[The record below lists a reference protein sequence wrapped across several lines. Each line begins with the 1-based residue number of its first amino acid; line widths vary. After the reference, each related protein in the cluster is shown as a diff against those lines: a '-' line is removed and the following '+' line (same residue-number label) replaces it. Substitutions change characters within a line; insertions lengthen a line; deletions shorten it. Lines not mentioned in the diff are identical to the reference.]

1 MCGIY
6 GICQNKECAPSLMN
20 GIFQL
25 QHRGQ
30 RFCGMN
36 TSDEKKLYFKE
47 PSPGLVKQGLSPVGF
62 KGEMGIAHV
71 SLEER
76 QPLLVEKS
84 KLGEFAI
91 AFSGKI
97 CNQEKLEEEYE
108 IFSSRA
114 PSTEILA
121 KIIRRNSTF
130 VEGIE
135 EIFKIVKGGYSLV
148 IISPKEGI
156 YAARDPYGFR
166 PCVIGK
172 RDQKFAVASESVA
185 LEKIG
190 MKVIRDL
197 EPGEIILITKN
208 GFQTLNRLM
217 EREAFCSFEWAY
229 FARISSVLEGIPV
242 KRARKNM
249 GKALALNDNVKADL
263 VAPVPFSG
271 VGHALGYTRASG
283 LPYEEVFEYNRYS
296 DRGFLRL
303 TQKER
308 DETSEEKLSEIEES
322 IKGKRIIL
330 IDDSIVRATQIR
342 KLVFRLKDKGAKKVH
357 VRIASPPLV
366 APCRYNISTR
376 QSAELVATD
385 HSIEEIKEM
394 IGATT
399 LKYNSLEDFVKAIGL
414 PKEKLCL
421 ACFGEEYPI

>member
-6 GICQNKECAPSLMN
+6 GICQDKECISSLMK

-30 RFCGMN
+30 RFCGMT
-36 TSDEKKLYFKE
+36 TSNGKKLYFKE
-47 PSPGLVKQGLSPVGF
+47 PLSGLVKQGLALAEF

-71 SLEER
+71 SLKER

-84 KLGEFAI
+84 KLEEFAI

-97 CNQEKLEEEYE
+97 YNREELEEEYE

-121 KIIRRNSTF
+121 KIIRRNGTF
-130 VEGIE
+130 AEGIE
-135 EIFKIVKGGYSLV
+135 KIFEIAKGGYSLV
-148 IISPKEGI
+148 IISPNEGI

-166 PCVIGK
+166 PCVLGK
-172 RDQKFAVASESVA
+172 RDKKFAIASESVA

-197 EPGEIILITKN
+197 QPGEIVLITKN
-208 GFQTLNRLM
+208 GFQTVNQLM
-217 EREAFCSFEWAY
+217 RKEAFCSFEWAY

-242 KRARKNM
+242 KRARMNM
-249 GKALALNDNVKADL
+249 GKALASRDNVEADL
-263 VAPVPFSG
+263 VAPIPFSG
-271 VGHALGYTRASG
+271 IGHALGYARASG
-283 LPYEEVFEYNRYS
+283 IPYEEVFEYNRYS
-296 DRGFLRL
+296 DRSYMPLEQEKR
-303 TQKER
+303 TEIA
-308 DETSEEKLSEIEES
+308 EEKLSEIDET
-322 IKGKRIIL
+322 IKGNRIII

-342 KLVFRLKDKGAKKVH
+342 KLIYRLKEKGAKEVH

-376 QSAELVATD
+376 QGAELVAAN
-385 HSIEEIKEM
+385 HSLDEIKKM
-394 IGATT
+394 IGADT
-399 LKYNSLEDFVKAIGL
+399 LRYNELDDFVRAIGL

-421 ACFGEEYPI
+421 ACFGEKYPL